1 MSRSKV
7 SFLFRIGDI
16 SRSMRKALP
25 VLALMLMLLMLSST
39 FGQNSNSGASGGK
52 ISEDAAAPGRKNTVP
67 KPTPNTVS
75 KTTPN
80 TVPKPAP
87 KQDKSSYSPCG
98 VYYKNRED
106 ITAASNLDD
115 KWFSLGESANK
126 HFFYNPRKTS
136 CDAKTGV
143 LKSWIKEEHK
153 NTDSNFA
160 LVLYEFK
167 CKTNQL
173 RVKTVIEYDKTGGVL
188 ETTNHD
194 GDQWQDVAPGTA
206 GVVILRTVCHTRS

>member
-1 MSRSKV
+1 
-7 SFLFRIGDI
+7 
-16 SRSMRKALP
+16 MRKPLP
-25 VLALMLMLLMLSST
+25 VLALLFMLLMLPSK

-52 ISEDAAAPGRKNTVP
+52 ISGDSAAPARKKTVP
-67 KPTPNTVS
+67 KPTP
-75 KTTPN
+75 
-80 TVPKPAP
+80 
-87 KQDKSSYSPCG
+87 KQDKPSYSPCG
-98 VYYKNRED
+98 VYYKNRAD
-106 ITAASNLDD
+106 ITAESTLDD

-173 RVKTVIEYDKTGGVL
+173 RVKTVIEYDKAGGVL
-188 ETTNHD
+188 ETINHD
-194 GDQWQDVAPGTA
+194 GDQWEDVAPGTA
-206 GVVILRTVCHTRS
+206 GVVILRTVCRRP

>member
-1 MSRSKV
+1 MRLCSV
-7 SFLFRIGDI
+7 GCHSFLFRIGDI
-16 SRSMRKALP
+16 SRSMRKAIP
-25 VLALMLMLLMLSST
+25 VLALLLMLLMSSST

-52 ISEDAAAPGRKNTVP
+52 IKEDNAAPGRK
-67 KPTPNTVS
+67 KTVS
-75 KTTPN
+75 KSTPS
-80 TVPKPAP
+80 TVSKPAP
-87 KQDKSSYSPCG
+87 KQDKPSYSPCG
-98 VYYKNRED
+98 VYYKNRAD
-106 ITAASNLDD
+106 MSGDSNLDD

-153 NTDSNFA
+153 NTDSNYA

-173 RVKTVIEYDKTGGVL
+173 RVKTLIEYDKTGGVL
-188 ETTNHD
+188 ETNNHD
-194 GDQWQDVAPGTA
+194 SDPWVDVAPGTA
-206 GVVILRTVCHTRS
+206 GVVIVRTVCRRP